1 VDETENQFMPV
12 AYSENDTIYLFSKNM
27 MIPANPESDFAAI
40 MTCSQADERLPI
52 DHWC

>member
-1 VDETENQFMPV
+1 
-12 AYSENDTIYLFSKNM
+12 

-52 DHWC
+52 DHWCWKRFAITKIQSFDGTVNKIKPI